1 MPPKR
6 RVMNEV
12 PIVEKLYKKN
22 QEDYNAAGGFDAED
36 DHTEERR
43 ARIAEMAQKKRDREA
58 QIGKRPDDCVD
69 CERPLIESFLWD
81 SYNHPVCNDCRKN
94 DNTKYKMISR
104 TNAKK
109 DYVLK
114 DEDLDIRRPILRY
127 ISKKNPNNPRYGDM
141 KLYLE
146 LQIRE
151 RATVVHGSLEILE
164 DTKEMRQ
171 EKKRRNG
178 VETLRK
184 QNQEM
189 RADIKL
195 DDNAVHEHEFGA
207 EKHVSGCDYEQIM
220 EEDELVGDFED
231 GNVKQMQME
240 LARQISTGQVVVTL
254 RGACRELIDNAL
266 DAGATSIEIR
276 ASEHGGKQLEVH
288 DNGTGIQ
295 SSNFK
300 ALCKPHSTSKLGTM
314 SDFDE
319 LLTFGF
325 RGEALNALAALSKLT
340 ITTRHKSEPIATK
353 LVFSPSGDILEQ
365 SKCPRQVGTTVSVVE
380 LFKPMAVRRKE
391 FLRNTKPEFIKLI
404 HSVQSF
410 ALSRPDVRFAVSNAI
425 GSKINKVLTTTGTD
439 STLTT
444 ITNLFGPRT
453 GKNKILEIK
462 NATPDGDIL
471 SMYGLKENETT
482 HSSTYD
488 PIDISGYVSS
498 CEYESGHQGPDQ
510 QFVFIN
516 KRPVDYI
523 KMCKVANEVYKGFNR
538 NKYCT
543 LVLFIA
549 LDPAMIDV
557 NVTPDKRIVFLKNE
571 REVFAKLRACLLHT
585 FESLEGKVPQSRIL
599 RSTQTQP
606 FPKGLNEYT
615 QVQTKET
622 KEKATS
628 NDNQRPITEAVSISL
643 ASKSRQKP
651 LTSKKPE
658 KTVQQPPS
666 KRQRTL
672 EDFNF
677 AAKDDG
683 EEAMQFLR
691 ERYEKRVRFKE
702 NNQVDSDDVL
712 DIDED
717 DWRESNQRKMVA
729 AAALASQDSNPTSER
744 NALTDYFVEQSF
756 RPVELDMHISNAAS
770 YDHNADPDFYR
781 PTSQSMQ
788 QSKAANKKFKTPID
802 PKVAE
807 EMLKQ
812 KREKLV
818 KHSDLPSTSRS
829 SEPKNPINVNSQ
841 LQGTQSSNATTRTL
855 SSPCDETVDIEKST
869 NMMEEVSASEAEQHL
884 SLMLNKEDFSNMLV
898 IGQFN
903 NAFILT
909 RLGSHMFIVDQHASD
924 EKYNFEQL
932 QANERVQCQLLL
944 RPKCLK
950 LGAMDEAVL
959 EQNLEIFEANGFRFE
974 FHPEEDIGNRIQLT
988 AIPVVSGFQMD
999 ENDIDEMLG
1008 VLADQP
1014 SVMYRPLKLRKIFA
1028 SRACR
1033 KSIMFGTALNRQQ
1046 CTTIIRHMATM
1057 DSPWNC
1063 PHGRPTLRHL
1073 CTLKYAV
1080 ETPLTPTPEEP
1091 EKENES
1097 ANPIAET

>member
-6 RVMNEV
+6 RVMNEI

-36 DHTEERR
+36 DYTEERR

-58 QIGKRPDDCVD
+58 QVGKRPDDCVD

-81 SYNHPVCNDCRKN
+81 SYNHPVCNDCRYSTSN
-94 DNTKYKMISR
+94 FALHFQEESEQSTLWR
-104 TNAKK
+104 HET
-109 DYVLK
+109 L
-114 DEDLDIRRPILRY
+114 L
-127 ISKKNPNNPRYGDM
+127 G
-141 KLYLE
+141 
-146 LQIRE
+146 IRE

-171 EKKRRNG
+171 EKKEEMASKRYENKIKKLQR
-178 VETLRK
+178 
-184 QNQEM
+184 EM

-195 DDNAVHEHEFGA
+195 DDNAVHEHEFGP

-220 EEDELVGDFED
+220 EDDELVGDFGD
-231 GNVKQMQME
+231 GNVKHMQME
-240 LARQISTGQVVVTL
+240 LARQISTEVRTY
-254 RGACRELIDNAL
+254 
-266 DAGATSIEIR
+266 
-276 ASEHGGKQLEVH
+276 EHGGKQLEVH

-300 ALCKPHSTSKLGTM
+300 ALCKPHSTSKLETM
-314 SDFDE
+314 SDFNK

-325 RGEALNALAALSKLT
+325 RGEALNALAALSELT

-353 LVFSPSGDILEQ
+353 LVFSPSGNILEQ
-365 SKCPRQVGTTVSVVE
+365 SKCPRQIGTTVSVVE

-391 FLRNTKPEFIKLI
+391 FLRNTKNEFIKLL

-410 ALSRPDVRFAVSNAI
+410 ALSRPDVRFTVSNTI

-471 SMYGLKENETT
+471 CMYGLKENEAT

-488 PIDISGYVSS
+488 PIGISGY
-498 CEYESGHQGPDQ
+498 
-510 QFVFIN
+510 
-516 KRPVDYI
+516 
-523 KMCKVANEVYKGFNR
+523 MCKVANEVYKGFNR

-543 LVLFIA
+543 LVLFIE

-557 NVTPDKRIVFLKNE
+557 NVTPDKRVVFLKNE

-606 FPKGLNEYT
+606 FPKGMNEYT
-615 QVQTKET
+615 QS
-622 KEKATS
+622 KEKKEKSKS
-628 NDNQRPITEAVSISL
+628 NDDQRPVTEAVSISL
-643 ASKSRQKP
+643 ALKSRQQP
-651 LTSKKPE
+651 STSK

-677 AAKDDG
+677 TVNDDG
-683 EEAMQFLR
+683 EDAIQFLR
-691 ERYEKRVRFKE
+691 ERYEKRVRFQE

-717 DWRESNQRKMVA
+717 IWRESNQRKMVA

-756 RPVELDMHISNAAS
+756 RPVQLDMNIPNAAP
-770 YDHNADPDFYR
+770 YEHDIDPDFYR
-781 PTSQSMQ
+781 PTSQSMES
-788 QSKAANKKFKTPID
+788 SKGANKQYKMPIN
-802 PKVAE
+802 PEVAE
-807 EMLKQ
+807 EILKQ
-812 KREKLV
+812 KREKHGE
-818 KHSDLPSTSRS
+818 HSDLPSTSRS
-829 SEPKNPINVNSQ
+829 TEPKNSCNDKHDQ
-841 LQGTQSSNATTRTL
+841 QGTQLSSVTTRTL
-855 SSPCDETVDIEKST
+855 NSPFDDTVDIEKST

-884 SLMLNKEDFSNMLV
+884 SLIKEDFSNMLV

-909 RLGSHMFIVDQHASD
+909 RLGPHMFIVDQHASD

-932 QANERVQCQLLL
+932 QANERVKCQLLL
-944 RPKCLK
+944 KPKPLK
-950 LGAMDEAVL
+950 LGAMDETVL

-974 FHPEEDIGNRIQLT
+974 FHPNDVGNRIQLT
-988 AIPVVSGFQMD
+988 AIPVLSGFQMD

-1033 KSIMFGTALNRQQ
+1033 KS
-1046 CTTIIRHMATM
+1046 
-1057 DSPWNC
+1057 NC

-1080 ETPLTPTPEEP
+1080 ETPLTLNQEEI
-1091 EKENES
+1091 ENKNQNENV
-1097 ANPIAET
+1097 NPIAEA

>member
-6 RVMNEV
+6 RVMNEI

-36 DHTEERR
+36 DYTEERR

-58 QIGKRPDDCVD
+58 QVGKRPDDCVD

-171 EKKRRNG
+171 EKKEEMASKRYENKIKKLQR
-178 VETLRK
+178 
-184 QNQEM
+184 EM

-195 DDNAVHEHEFGA
+195 DDNAVHEHEFGP

-220 EEDELVGDFED
+220 EDDELVGDFGD
-231 GNVKQMQME
+231 GNVKHMQME
-240 LARQISTGQVVVTL
+240 LARQISTEVRTY
-254 RGACRELIDNAL
+254 
-266 DAGATSIEIR
+266 
-276 ASEHGGKQLEVH
+276 EHGGKQLEVH

-300 ALCKPHSTSKLGTM
+300 ALCKPHSTSKLETM
-314 SDFDE
+314 SDFNK

-325 RGEALNALAALSKLT
+325 RGEALNALAALSELT

-353 LVFSPSGDILEQ
+353 LVFSPSGNILEQ
-365 SKCPRQVGTTVSVVE
+365 SKCPRQIGTTVSVVE

-391 FLRNTKPEFIKLI
+391 FLRNTKNEFIKLL

-410 ALSRPDVRFAVSNAI
+410 ALSRPDVRFTVSNTI

-471 SMYGLKENETT
+471 CMYGLKENEAT

-488 PIDISGYVSS
+488 PIGISGYVSS
-498 CEYESGHQGPDQ
+498 CEYEAGHQGPDQ

-516 KRPVDYI
+516 KRPVDYA

-543 LVLFIA
+543 LVLFIE

-557 NVTPDKRIVFLKNE
+557 NVTPDKRVVFLKNE

-606 FPKGLNEYT
+606 FPKGMNEYT
-615 QVQTKET
+615 QIQG
-622 KEKATS
+622 KEKKEKSKS
-628 NDNQRPITEAVSISL
+628 NDDQRPVTEAVSISL
-643 ASKSRQKP
+643 ALKSRQQP
-651 LTSKKPE
+651 STSK

-677 AAKDDG
+677 TVNDDG
-683 EEAMQFLR
+683 EDAIQFLR
-691 ERYEKRVRFKE
+691 ERYEKRVRFQE

-717 DWRESNQRKMVA
+717 IWRESNQRKMVA

-756 RPVELDMHISNAAS
+756 RPVQLDMNIPNAAP
-770 YDHNADPDFYR
+770 YEHDIDPDFYR
-781 PTSQSMQ
+781 PTSQSMES
-788 QSKAANKKFKTPID
+788 SKGANKQYKMPIN
-802 PKVAE
+802 PEVAE
-807 EMLKQ
+807 EILKQ
-812 KREKLV
+812 KREKHGE
-818 KHSDLPSTSRS
+818 HSDLPSTSRS
-829 SEPKNPINVNSQ
+829 TEPKNSCNDKHDQ
-841 LQGTQSSNATTRTL
+841 QGTQLSSVTTRTL
-855 SSPCDETVDIEKST
+855 NSPFDDTVDIEKST

-909 RLGSHMFIVDQHASD
+909 RLGPHMFIVDQHASD

-932 QANERVQCQLLL
+932 QANERVKCQLLL
-944 RPKCLK
+944 KPKPLK
-950 LGAMDEAVL
+950 LGAMDETVL

-974 FHPEEDIGNRIQLT
+974 FHPNEDVGNRIQLT
-988 AIPVVSGFQMD
+988 AIPVLSGFQMD

-1033 KSIMFGTALNRQQ
+1033 KSVMFGTALSRQKF
-1046 CTTIIRHMATM
+1046 TAIIRHMATM

-1080 ETPLTPTPEEP
+1080 ETPLTLNQEEI
-1091 EKENES
+1091 ENKNQNENV
-1097 ANPIAET
+1097 NPIAEA